1 MKYPKY
7 FCVLALIAAL
17 VFGCVVA
24 SVGQALTGTKSIAS
38 SGGDYISIAAAITDL
53 NAKGVGTGGVT
64 FDIPAGFV
72 EPALTTTLK
81 LTATGTA
88 ANQIIFQKS
97 GAGANPLITAYT
109 GGTGTPG
116 TAIQDGIWRLEGCDY
131 VTIDGIDLIE
141 NAANTTNPSAMEYGF
156 ALYKAS
162 NSNGSQY
169 NTIKNCTITLSK
181 NNFTA
186 GVVPM
191 TDGAAGIIV
200 MNALGNTATTVIT
213 PTATAASANAYN
225 KFYKN
230 TIQNVNIGISMIG
243 FAAGSLAVTSDIGN
257 DVGGVSLATGNI
269 IQNFGGG
276 TGATTA
282 SNGVITTNQYELN
295 VSYNTIVN
303 NVSSGGVNGNV
314 NHPVLLRGLYIGSA
328 VGVNATINSNTITV
342 TGGGTTQNTEG
353 IDFTSATVSNTIS
366 IANNTISGSYNTATT
381 GSFYGI
387 YSTAT
392 PTSMTITNNNISN
405 SSYTNNGAG
414 TGSFTAIYNTGA
426 AATLNIT
433 NNTIARD
440 SVINGLSATLFVP
453 KFYAIYNS
461 AAATVAINITGNN
474 IGTASVP
481 SAVFT
486 GTANSRCGFSRF
498 YK

>member
-181 NNFTA
+181 
-186 GVVPM
+186 
-191 TDGAAGIIV
+191 
-200 MNALGNTATTVIT
+200 
-213 PTATAASANAYN
+213 
-225 KFYKN
+225 
-230 TIQNVNIGISMIG
+230 
-243 FAAGSLAVTSDIGN
+243 
-257 DVGGVSLATGNI
+257 
-269 IQNFGGG
+269 
-276 TGATTA
+276 
-282 SNGVITTNQYELN
+282 
-295 VSYNTIVN
+295 
-303 NVSSGGVNGNV
+303 
-314 NHPVLLRGLYIGSA
+314 
-328 VGVNATINSNTITV
+328 
-342 TGGGTTQNTEG
+342 
-353 IDFTSATVSNTIS
+353 TIS
-366 IANNTISGSYNTATT
+366 RLVWY
-381 GSFYGI
+381 
-387 YSTAT
+387 
-392 PTSMTITNNNISN
+392 
-405 SSYTNNGAG
+405 
-414 TGSFTAIYNTGA
+414 
-426 AATLNIT
+426 L
-433 NNTIARD
+433 
-440 SVINGLSATLFVP
+440 
-453 KFYAIYNS
+453 
-461 AAATVAINITGNN
+461 
-474 IGTASVP
+474 
-481 SAVFT
+481 
-486 GTANSRCGFSRF
+486 
-498 YK
+498 